1 MSVTLPDKLA
11 EVKNRLHGDEALLW
25 LLDLDRNGTDH
36 LRLVDW
42 PDSVT
47 YNSQTFTRAP
57 IKVDEIPETAGQMAQ
72 FNVTLPN
79 ILGEFST
86 RLGDGELL
94 NRDAILYLLPE
105 SRIGFTTGALSA
117 TYKVLTA
124 SVDDKAATLLLG
136 SFGSAR
142 ITVPTVRF
150 NRTRCRWVFKSTQC
164 GYVGAETTCNK
175 SFAGAGGCRGRA
187 NQARYGGFPN
197 LHDGPEPFGG
207 AGV

>member
-1 MSVTLPDKLA
+1 MAVTLPDKMA

-25 LLDLDRNGTDH
+25 LLDLDRNGTDR

-47 YNSQTFTRAP
+47 YNAQTFTRQP
-57 IKVDEIPETAGQMAQ
+57 LKIDEIEETAGQMAQ

-79 ILGEFST
+79 IRADIS
-86 RLGDGELL
+86 RKLGDGEFL

-117 TYKVLTA
+117 TYKVLNA
-124 SVDDKAATLLLG
+124 SVDDKVATLVLG

-150 NRTRCRWVFKSTQC
+150 NRTRCRWVFKSPQC
-164 GYVGAETTCNK
+164 GYAGAETTCDK
-175 SFAGAGGCRGRA
+175 SFAGTGGCRGRA
-187 NQARYGGFPN
+187 NQGRYGGFVN